1 MDPSLC
7 THINYAFSVLH
18 PESLTIVPHDDWTDL
33 ENNFYSQLVS
43 LRTTGVKVL
52 LALGGWNDSEGD
64 KYSRLVGSQENIE
77 RFVESSLEFLDRWG
91 FDGLDLDW
99 EFPVCWQVDCKAGP
113 RTDRDGL
120 SDLVTALSD
129 AFRPRGLLL
138 TAAVSPSKT
147 VIDLAYDVP
156 LLNSALDIINVMTY
170 DYHGYW
176 DGQTGHLAPLYM
188 SEGDASQHFNAN
200 YSLEYWV
207 SLGADRRRLVMGLPL
222 YGQTFTLPDTVHT
235 GLSSPSLGRGQQGQ
249 FTRADGFLA
258 YYEICHKV
266 REEGWTVGPAS
277 HSHGPY
283 AFSGDQW
290 VGFDDVSMVQR
301 KAEYIKEN
309 QLGGAMV
316 WALDLDDFSDLC
328 ECGKY
333 PLLRTVNSVLRDDPD
348 QLPQCPQH
356 QTVENLSL
364 DVSLV

>member
-1 MDPSLC
+1 MSTRPGSVSCSLSP
-7 THINYAFSVLH
+7 ILFSGSEIRNISLPVYCVL
-18 PESLTIVPHDDWTDL
+18 SLTLNESYQISS
-33 ENNFYSQLVS
+33 NS
-43 LRTTGVKVL
+43 
-52 LALGGWNDSEGD
+52 
-64 KYSRLVGSQENIE
+64 E
-77 RFVESSLEFLDRWG
+77 RFVESSLEFLDKWG
-91 FDGLDLDW
+91 FNGLDLDW
-99 EFPVCWQVDCKAGP
+99 EYPMCWQVDCKAGP

-120 SDLVTALSD
+120 SDLVTALSA

-222 YGQTFTLPDTVHT
+222 YGQTFTLPDTLQT

-364 DVSLV
+364 DVTLV